1 MKSDEREPRA
11 RALPLASTVSIH
23 LDHSEAQQQKRRRAH
38 ELQVVRVSAMR
49 LAGFAALLLLS
60 YLHNRFALGS
70 FSWDAYIGLSVVLLG
85 WALLGWL
92 LLSLLYG
99 RLGTRLAFTL
109 LFGDIAMFALVI
121 YATGGD
127 KSWLFFILV
136 VRSADMA
143 FLRARQQM
151 VFAHASVLAYVL
163 LLTWLAGVEGR
174 SLAWPAEAVKV
185 AALWLTSLYLASTR
199 RIVEGLRAQAT
210 VGGRAVRDL
219 ARQLDEAR
227 RRSEM
232 LSAAKSRFLASMSHE
247 LRTPLHTIIG
257 SAHLVRGTGL
267 TPEQQRYFTAI
278 EVSAQGLEHMVNQIL
293 DFAPLDAGK
302 VNLERSTFR
311 LRQALET
318 VEQSLGIHARE
329 RGLDLACNV
338 DDDVPNELVGDVGR
352 LRQVLLN
359 LVANGIKFTEHGAVS
374 VHVRVT
380 ARRPDGVSLRF
391 AVTDTGT
398 GIRPEDRQL
407 IFEPFAQA
415 PTSAA
420 RAQGG
425 TGLGLAIASELV
437 RRLGGKL
444 EVESELGRGSTFHF
458 IIDFTIDFTG
468 SVDRAVPGDPSLRAR
483 DASRRLQILVVEDDP
498 LNADVARD
506 VLERRRHAVVVAKT
520 GWEAIELFDR
530 ASFDVVLMDVQ
541 LPGLDGL
548 ATAAAFRERERR
560 GRGRTRIVALTAGA
574 TPGDRE
580 RCLAAGIDAYL
591 AKPIGPRTLIAT
603 IEALPRYD
611 ELPFVAD
618 LDVDVDARIRLG
630 PLFLTEAPRQI
641 GDVREGIAR
650 RDRIAVV
657 SAAHRL
663 KGSIANFNA
672 PAALEAAERLEVM
685 AGSADPAGA
694 EVAWDALAEE
704 LEHLTAAL
712 TPLLKELKPHH

>member
-11 RALPLASTVSIH
+11 QALPLASAVSSH
-23 LDHSEAQQQKRRRAH
+23 LDHSEAQQQKRRRAR
-38 ELQVVRVSAMR
+38 ELHVVRVSAMR
-49 LAGFAALLLLS
+49 LAGFIALLLLS
-60 YLHNRFALGS
+60 YLHNRFVLGS
-70 FSWDAYIGLSVVLLG
+70 FSRAGYIGLSVVLLG
-85 WALLGWL
+85 WALLGWF

-109 LFGDIAMFALVI
+109 LFGDIAMFTLVI
-121 YATGGD
+121 YATGGE

-136 VRSADMA
+136 VRSADLA
-143 FLRARQQM
+143 FLRARQLM
-151 VFAHASVLAYVL
+151 VFTHASVLAYVL

-185 AALWLTSLYLASTR
+185 AALWLTSLYLTSTR
-199 RIVEGLRAQAT
+199 RIVEALRARAT
-210 VGGRAVRDL
+210 AGGRAVRDL

-227 RRSEM
+227 RGAEM

-267 TPEQQRYFTAI
+267 TPEQKRYFTAI

-302 VNLERSTFR
+302 VNLESSTFR
-311 LRQALET
+311 LREVLET
-318 VEQSLGIHARE
+318 VEQSLGIQARE
-329 RGLDLACNV
+329 RGLDLAFSV
-338 DDDVPNELVGDVGR
+338 DDDVPNELVGDVVR

-359 LVANGIKFTEHGAVS
+359 LVANGIKFTEHGAVT

-380 ARRPDGVSLRF
+380 ARRRDGVSLRL
-391 AVTDTGT
+391 AVTDTGI

-415 PTSAA
+415 RTSAA

-437 RRLGGKL
+437 RRLGGQL

-458 IIDFTIDFTG
+458 TIDFTR
-468 SVDRAVPGDPSLRAR
+468 SVDRAVSEDLSLQAR
-483 DASRRLQILVVEDDP
+483 DASRRLQILIVEDDP

-520 GWEAIELFDR
+520 GWEAIEYFDR

-541 LPGLDGL
+541 LPELDGL
-548 ATAAAFRERERR
+548 ATAAVLRERERC
-560 GRGRTRIVALTAGA
+560 GRGRTRIVALTAAA
-574 TPGDRE
+574 TPRDRE

-591 AKPIGPRTLIAT
+591 TKPIDPRTLIAT
-603 IEALPRYD
+603 IEALPRD
-611 ELPFVAD
+611 AEFPFVAD
-618 LDVDVDARIRLG
+618 LDGDADARIRLAR
-630 PLFLTEAPRQI
+630 LFLTEAPRQV
-641 GDVREGIAR
+641 GDIREGIAR

-663 KGSIANFNA
+663 KGSIANFDA
-672 PAALEAAERLEVM
+672 PAALEAAERLEIM
-685 AGSADPAGA
+685 AGSTDSDGA
-694 EVAWDALAEE
+694 EVAWDGLNEQ
-704 LEHLTAAL
+704 LERLTAAL
-712 TPLLKELKPHH
+712 APFLKELKTQH

>member
-1 MKSDEREPRA
+1 MRGDDREPRA
-11 RALPLASTVSIH
+11 QALPLASDVSIH
-23 LDHSEAQQQKRRRAH
+23 LDHSEAQQQKRRRAR
-38 ELQVVRVSAMR
+38 ELNVVRVSAMR
-49 LAGFAALLLLS
+49 LAGFTALLLLS

-85 WALLGWL
+85 WGLLGWL
-92 LLSLLYG
+92 LHSLLYG
-99 RLGTRLAFTL
+99 RLGARLAFTF

-121 YATGGD
+121 YATGGE

-136 VRSADMA
+136 VRSADVA
-143 FLRARQQM
+143 FLTARQLM

-185 AALWLTSLYLASTR
+185 VALWLTSLYLASTR
-199 RIVEGLRAQAT
+199 RIVEALRARAT

-227 RRSEM
+227 RRAEM

-247 LRTPLHTIIG
+247 LRTPLHAIIG

-293 DFAPLDAGK
+293 DFSPLDAGK
-302 VNLERSTFR
+302 VDLERSTFR

-318 VEQSLGIHARE
+318 VEQSLGIDARE

-338 DDDVPNELVGDVGR
+338 DDDVPNELVGDVVR

-359 LVANGIKFTEHGAVS
+359 LVANGIKFTEHGAVT

-391 AVTDTGT
+391 AVTDTGI

-407 IFEPFAQA
+407 IFEPFAQVR
-415 PTSAA
+415 TSAA
-420 RAQGG
+420 RGHGG

-437 RRLGGKL
+437 RRLGGQL
-444 EVESELGRGSTFHF
+444 EVESEPGRGSTFH
-458 IIDFTIDFTG
+458 FTIDFTG
-468 SVDRAVPGDPSLRAR
+468 SVDRAVPEDSSVRAR
-483 DASRRLQILVVEDDP
+483 DASRQLQILVVEDDP

-520 GWEAIELFDR
+520 GWEAIEYFDR
-530 ASFDVVLMDVQ
+530 ATFDVVLMDVQ
-541 LPGLDGL
+541 LPELDGL
-548 ATAAAFRERERR
+548 ATAAVFRERERR
-560 GRGRTRIVALTAGA
+560 GRGRTRIVALTASA
-574 TPGDRE
+574 MPGDRE

-591 AKPIGPRTLIAT
+591 VKPIDPRTLIAT
-603 IEALPRYD
+603 IEALPRD
-611 ELPFVAD
+611 EELPFVAH
-618 LDVDVDARIRLG
+618 LDGDADARIRLG
-630 PLFLTEAPRQI
+630 PLFLTEAPRLI

-650 RDRIAVV
+650 RDHVAVV

-663 KGSIANFNA
+663 KGSIANFVA
-672 PAALEAAERLEVM
+672 PAALDAAERLEVM

-694 EVAWDALAEE
+694 EVAWDALSKE
-704 LEHLTAAL
+704 LERLTAAL
-712 TPLLKELKPHH
+712 TPLLMELERQQIR